1 MTVDKDTVTYLSKL
15 AKLNIREDEMDE
27 VTSQLEKI
35 LGYMESLKAV
45 KPAGGEPESV
55 LALRDDVVKPSAD
68 KEELLANCA
77 ERTYFAPVVP
87 KVVE

>member
-15 AKLNIREDEMDE
+15 AKLNIKADEMDE

-45 KPAGGEPESV
+45 EPTGGEPESV

-68 KEELLANCA
+68 KNELLANCA
-77 ERTYFAPVVP
+77 ERTFFAPVVP

>member
-1 MTVDKDTVTYLSKL
+1 MTVDRDTVTYLSKL
-15 AKLNIREDEMDE
+15 AKLNIKSDEIE
-27 VTSQLEKI
+27 QATARLEKI

-45 KPAGGEPESV
+45 EPTGGDPEAT
-55 LALRDDVVKPSAD
+55 LALRDDVVLPSAD
-68 KEELLANCA
+68 KDELLANCA

>member
-15 AKLNIREDEMDE
+15 AKLNMP
-27 VTSQLEKI
+27 T
-35 LGYMESLKAV
+35 
-45 KPAGGEPESV
+45 GGEPEAV

-68 KEELLANCA
+68 KDELLANCA
-77 ERTYFAPVVP
+77 ERTFFAPVVP

>member
-15 AKLNIREDEMDE
+15 AKLNI
-27 VTSQLEKI
+27 
-35 LGYMESLKAV
+35 GYMESLKAV
-45 KPAGGEPESV
+45 EPTGGEPESV

-68 KEELLANCA
+68 KDELLANCA
-77 ERTYFAPVVP
+77 ERTFFAPVVP